1 MRAVFYTL
9 AGAAAGVLIGFALPH
24 IPVPGMSSMAEMQ
37 PQANM
42 AEMHDHPMREVTSN
56 LPAPAVSHLVFPDAM
71 DGYNVQ
77 ILPRNFEFTPAAINR
92 AVQDNQGHAH
102 LYINGVKI
110 QRVYSNWFHLPSSLL
125 QPGVNLVSITLN
137 ANDHSEWAQGGT
149 AISSTVRVVRPE

>member
-1 MRAVFYTL
+1 MHDMASE
-9 AGAAAGVLIGFALPH
+9 
-24 IPVPGMSSMAEMQ
+24 MSMGDTHDHS
-37 PQANM
+37 
-42 AEMHDHPMREVTSN
+42 MHDHPMREVTSG
-56 LPAPAVSHLVFPDAM
+56 LPVPAVTHLVFPDAM

-137 ANDHSEWAQGGT
+137 ANDHSEWAQDGT
-149 AISSTVRVVRPE
+149 AISSTVRVVLPE